1 MNKEQKLSYE
11 DFKRIKFDIQYPQ
24 QFQFEENI
32 NIIFELNP
40 DEYPEIENYL
50 TILQKWNRKAE
61 KESIGAGLMKVI
73 MNNAKDQ
80 KIDKAKAVD
89 ILKTSQSQL
98 MEEFGTIEVPLE
110 KLQVHKRGD
119 TEMAIDGLPD
129 VIAPMYTQKLGEGLK
144 QKTYVGESYILLARF
159 GDGLPKLESIMPYG
173 ASSKPESPHYTDQM
187 EMFVNKELKPMTLD
201 KEEIYKNAAK
211 IYHPQVE

>member
-1 MNKEQKLSYE
+1 MVRFQELMNKEQKLSYE

-80 KIDKAKAVD
+80 KI
-89 ILKTSQSQL
+89 
-98 MEEFGTIEVPLE
+98 E
-110 KLQVHKRGD
+110 
-119 TEMAIDGLPD
+119 
-129 VIAPMYTQKLGEGLK
+129 
-144 QKTYVGESYILLARF
+144 
-159 GDGLPKLESIMPYG
+159 
-173 ASSKPESPHYTDQM
+173 
-187 EMFVNKELKPMTLD
+187 
-201 KEEIYKNAAK
+201 
-211 IYHPQVE
+211 